1 MPTEF
6 SRSVEIMPKLVTG
19 ALAAGVGVS
28 RGGFMSWSKSASLA
42 AIASFAAGSFREK
55 TKEA

>member
-6 SRSVEIMPKLVTG
+6 SSYVEIMPKLVTG

-42 AIASFAAGSFREK
+42 AIASFAAGSFR
-55 TKEA
+55 